1 MDLNKKTNKRGQKT
15 MPGDI
20 ANLTFSYIL
29 QGIAVLIIIYEIYKK
44 IKEVKNE
51 SDAEHE
57 WQMRVK
63 KAVEAMEAKEKL
75 WDEGLRDLDGMRERL
90 SRDFNKRLDDIE
102 AKIEDN
108 HTDTEAKI
116 QEVRAEQMFQMELF
130 KTVLEGLG
138 QLGANGPVTIMSEK
152 LDDYLNKKAHE

>member
-1 MDLNKKTNKRGQKT
+1 
-15 MPGDI
+15 MPTELV
-20 ANLTFSYIL
+20 NLTFGYIL
-29 QGIAVLIIIYEIYKK
+29 QGIAVLIIIYEVYKK
-44 IKEVKNE
+44 IKEVKKE

-102 AKIEDN
+102 SKIEDN

-138 QLGANGPVTIMSEK
+138 QLGANGPVTVMSEK

>member
-1 MDLNKKTNKRGQKT
+1 
-15 MPGDI
+15 MPEDI
-20 ANLTFSYIL
+20 VNLTFSYIL
-29 QGIAVLIIIYEIYKK
+29 QGIAVLIIIYEVYKK
-44 IKEVKNE
+44 IKEVKKE

-57 WQMRVK
+57 WRMRVK

-75 WDEGLRDLDGMRERL
+75 WDEGLRELDGMRERL

-152 LDDYLNKKAHE
+152 LDNYLIQKAHE

>member
-1 MDLNKKTNKRGQKT
+1 
-15 MPGDI
+15 MPGDL
-20 ANLTFSYIL
+20 ASFTFNHVL
-29 QGIAVLIIIYEIYKK
+29 QFIAVLFILYEIFKLFKGIKK
-44 IKEVKNE
+44 E
-51 SDAEHE
+51 SDEEHE
-57 WQMRVK
+57 WRMRVK

-75 WDEGLRDLDGMRERL
+75 WDEGLRDIDGMRERL

-102 AKIEDN
+102 SKIQDN

-116 QEVRAEQMFQMELF
+116 QEVRSEQMFQMELF

-152 LDDYLNKKAHE
+152 LDNYLNQKAHE

>member
-1 MDLNKKTNKRGQKT
+1 
-15 MPGDI
+15 MPTELV
-20 ANLTFSYIL
+20 NLTFSYIL

-44 IKEVKNE
+44 IKEVKKE

>member
-1 MDLNKKTNKRGQKT
+1 

-20 ANLTFSYIL
+20 VNLTFSYIL
-29 QGIAVLIIIYEIYKK
+29 QGIAVLIIIYEVYKK
-44 IKEVKNE
+44 IKEVKKE

-57 WQMRVK
+57 WKMRVK
-63 KAVEAMEAKEKL
+63 KAVEAMEAREKL

-152 LDDYLNKKAHE
+152 LDNYLIQKAHE

>member
-1 MDLNKKTNKRGQKT
+1 M
-15 MPGDI
+15 MPDYV
-20 ANLTFSYIL
+20 NLTFGYFL
-29 QGIAVLIIIYEIYKK
+29 QGFAVLIIIFEIYKK
-44 IKEVKNE
+44 VKEVKKE
-51 SDAEHE
+51 SDEEHE
-57 WQMRVK
+57 WNMRVK

-75 WDEGLRDLDGMRERL
+75 WDEGLRDIDGMRERL

-102 AKIEDN
+102 DSIKDN
-108 HTDTEAKI
+108 HADTEAKV

-130 KTVLEGLG
+130 KCVLDGLG

>member
-1 MDLNKKTNKRGQKT
+1 

-29 QGIAVLIIIYEIYKK
+29 QAIAVLFIIYEIYKLFK
-44 IKEVKNE
+44 GIKKE
-51 SDAEHE
+51 SDEEHE
-57 WQMRVK
+57 WKMRVK
-63 KAVEAMEAKEKL
+63 KVVEAMEAKEKL

-108 HTDTEAKI
+108 HNDTEAKV

-130 KTVLEGLG
+130 KTVLDGLG
-138 QLGANGPVTIMSEK
+138 QLGANGPVTEMK
-152 LDDYLNKKAHE
+152 DRLDKYLIDKAYE

>member
-1 MDLNKKTNKRGQKT
+1 
-15 MPGDI
+15 MPGDL
-20 ANLTFSYIL
+20 ASFTFNHVL
-29 QGIAVLIIIYEIYKK
+29 QFIAVLFIIYEIFKLFKGIKK
-44 IKEVKNE
+44 E
-51 SDAEHE
+51 SDDEHE
-57 WQMRVK
+57 WRMRVK

-75 WDEGLRDLDGMRERL
+75 WDEGLRDIDGMRERL

-102 AKIEDN
+102 SKIQDN

-116 QEVRAEQMFQMELF
+116 QEVRSEQMFQMELF

-152 LDDYLNKKAHE
+152 LDNYLNQKAHE

>member
-1 MDLNKKTNKRGQKT
+1 
-15 MPGDI
+15 MPTELV
-20 ANLTFSYIL
+20 NLTFGYIL
-29 QGIAVLIIIYEIYKK
+29 QGIAVLIIIYEVYKK
-44 IKEVKNE
+44 IKEVKKE

-57 WQMRVK
+57 WKMRVK

-116 QEVRAEQMFQMELF
+116 QEVRSEQMFQMELF
-130 KTVLEGLG
+130 KTILEGLG

-152 LDDYLNKKAHE
+152 LDNYLNLKAHE